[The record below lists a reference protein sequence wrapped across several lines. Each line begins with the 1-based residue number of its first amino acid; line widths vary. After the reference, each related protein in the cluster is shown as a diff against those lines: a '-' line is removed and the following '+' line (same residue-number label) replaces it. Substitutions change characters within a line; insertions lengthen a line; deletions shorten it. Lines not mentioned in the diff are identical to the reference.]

1 MITLPDVEFCTKP
14 VTKCYTADKARAAG
28 GPEGLLAT
36 LTPFK
41 GGSSMHAHRYN
52 GGQFGADA
60 TRPIPFPPPSGGG
73 KLPPFW
79 RIPATAVYV
88 VWSYNTPIA
97 WVELD
102 GTVTIPDVYYSSTT
116 RAQQNKC
123 RAWLGAAVPG
133 TTTHAHHVAEGY
145 RTA

>member
-36 LTPFK
+36 LTPFR

-52 GGQFGADA
+52 GVQQG
-60 TRPIPFPPPSGGG
+60 THMPPPSGGG

-79 RIPATAVYV
+79 HIPGSVVYI
-88 VWSYNTPIA
+88 VWSYSTPIA
-97 WVELD
+97 WVDAD
-102 GTVTIPDVYYSSTT
+102 GTVTIPDVRYSSTT
-116 RAQQNKC
+116 TQQQSKC

>member
-14 VTKCYTADKARAAG
+14 VTKCYTSDRKRAAG

-52 GGQFGADA
+52 GVQQG
-60 TRPIPFPPPSGGG
+60 THLTPPAGGG
-73 KLPPFW
+73 HMPLD
-79 RIPATAVYV
+79 ITVPATAVYV

-97 WVELD
+97 WVDAD
-102 GTVTIPDVYYSSTT
+102 GTVTVPDVYYSSTT
-116 RAQQNKC
+116 TAQQSKC
-123 RAWLGAAVPG
+123 RAWLGAAVSG

-145 RTA
+145 RA